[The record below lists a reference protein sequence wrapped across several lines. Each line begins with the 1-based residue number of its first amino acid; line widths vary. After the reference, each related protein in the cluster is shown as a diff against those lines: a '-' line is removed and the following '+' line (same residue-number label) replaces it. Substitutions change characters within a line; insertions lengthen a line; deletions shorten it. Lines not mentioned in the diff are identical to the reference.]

1 MIFLFKNISAS
12 TTAGLSAA
20 RFKQPWQFG
29 TNNAK
34 TALRLLLH
42 VRKTKLRHL
51 TNKFFDSNE
60 KTYLL

>member
-1 MIFLFKNISAS
+1 M
-12 TTAGLSAA
+12 LSKTLMLCVGV
-20 RFKQPWQFG
+20 KQPWQFD
-29 TNNAK
+29 TNDAK

-51 TNKFFDSNE
+51 TVKLFHSSE